1 MGCTQERGEN
11 YSDSKFIIESEI
23 RKWEMGLEI
32 SSKVFIDIVY
42 EINSKIHL
50 EGEYM
55 NLEKFDNFF
64 IRNFSKRDSKYLFD
78 HEYYKL
84 SKEKYD
90 TLKIKNLLFV
100 MTQSKKIVTRKGVY
114 YYDKANYLFNYVKD
128 CDGDKDDCIKRNSI
142 GFESFIK
149 ELVEISFQILPGMWK
164 EQKDEPLKNVSK
176 NEEELLFNSNDK
188 INMIKENLINKIFD
202 YETNS
207 DKEKITIHNL
217 NEIYESNLYFL
228 TSGFIRE
235 FALNLLKD
243 N

>member
-1 MGCTQERGEN
+1 MGCSQDRGEK

-23 RKWEMGLEI
+23 RKWEMGLEV
-32 SSKVFIDIVY
+32 SSKIFIDIVY

-78 HEYYKL
+78 NDYYKI

-100 MTQSKKIVTRKGVY
+100 MTQAKKIVTRKGVY

-128 CDGDKDDCIKRNSI
+128 CDGDKEDSIKRTSV

-149 ELVEISFQILPGMWK
+149 ELIEISLEILPVMWR
-164 EQKDEPLKNVSK
+164 EQKEESLKKVDK
-176 NEEELLFNSNDK
+176 NEEDLLFNSKDK
-188 INMIKENLINKIFD
+188 LIMIKESLINKIFD

-217 NEIYESNLYFL
+217 NEIYESNVYFL

-235 FALNLLKD
+235 FALNLLKE